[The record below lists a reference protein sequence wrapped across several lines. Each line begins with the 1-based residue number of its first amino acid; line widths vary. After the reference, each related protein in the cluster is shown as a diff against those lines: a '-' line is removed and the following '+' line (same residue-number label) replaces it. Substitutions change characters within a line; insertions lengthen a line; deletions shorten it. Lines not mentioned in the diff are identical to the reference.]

1 MDANDDKSD
10 NNINDNKPQLQI
22 DERIFSLIK
31 LEIQLKGF

>member
-10 NNINDNKPQLQI
+10 NNINDNKSQLQI

-31 LEIQLKGF
+31 LEIELKGF

>member
-1 MDANDDKSD
+1 MDANDDKND

-31 LEIQLKGF
+31 LEIELKGF